1 MSLVDLLP
9 SDARLKSVPA
19 GELIFAQGDRGDI
32 MYVIAEGEAQ
42 ILIDGKPLETVGAGG
57 ILGEMALIDA
67 EPRSATVITKLP
79 ARAGRRAQLHRSG
92 HTPAGIRAP
101 GHAGPRASAAPGRP
115 RALTAGAV
123 AL

>member
-42 ILIDGKPLETVGAGG
+42 ILIDGKPLESVGAGG

-67 EPRSATVITKLP
+67 EPRTATVITKTRCVLVP
-79 ARAGRRAQLHRSG
+79 VDERSFIDLVTRRPEFALQVMRVLVHRLRRAGLER
-92 HTPAGIRAP
+92 
-101 GHAGPRASAAPGRP
+101 
-115 RALTAGAV
+115 
-123 AL
+123 